1 MLQIKEI
8 TKTYTSK
15 TNPESNVTALKNVSL
30 IFGDSG
36 LVFIVGKSGCGKST
50 MLNILGGL
58 DTPDCGEMIIDQKSS
73 LSFKKSDFDSYRNT
87 CVGFVFQE
95 YNLID
100 DFTVE
105 KNISIA
111 ISLQGKKASK
121 DTVDECLKKV
131 DMAGCAKRRPNQ
143 LSGGQ
148 KQRVAIARALIKDPK
163 IILADE
169 PTGALDSE
177 TGSQI
182 MKLLKDLSKDKLVIV
197 VSHDL
202 QYAKKYGD
210 RIIKLKDGCVI
221 GDSNPKP
228 EDKKQNNLSLI
239 KSKLGLFD
247 SIKLA
252 IRSLKCKFSKLILTI
267 ILSVVAFSTF
277 GVMSAF
283 TNWNRID
290 AITYTINNSDNKEIS
305 LKSINDSTYYSG
317 IFTEAKTKEIKNKY
331 TDVFVKEIVGASRYG
346 DRIGHL
352 SISSRG
358 INNPRLPGVAFSK
371 VYENAD
377 VYGYTCFSDDDLK
390 KSGFDLEGRL
400 PLSQNEI
407 AISKIHYDSLKKADG
422 LTTYEGLVIS
432 LTTNESSNIDFNV
445 VGVIDNHFDTKKYAK
460 ITESDFIND
469 KNLADRLHSDIVN
482 SFTGI
487 VYLND
492 SAFNSIKESEYSSLT
507 YLDDGVFNE
516 IKINDI
522 YSDLESLYNDYLNKK
537 YEIFCR
543 DSEYYLWNDNHI
555 ILQARWFFEN
565 GYKESIHAQKYTKT
579 VTDAE
584 GTYEVVYEFNYDI
597 QAWERTSE
605 KPDGTL
611 VIPEKPDLNITKQ
624 DFIDKQFVKNN
635 KVELKDLLDN
645 DGYFV
650 ELSGNDLILGI
661 DSPSSTI
668 YDQFVH
674 GNQEIEIFSNNKALD
689 QNKISFMFLQYDVET
704 GEMYTGCKLTISNN
718 LRQKID
724 ETNKGYWKLNA
735 VLTNNPSLNRD
746 FVKYCN
752 SIDSEGNR
760 IEIQNV
766 STNLVGQI
774 DSFMKGIVSTICVC
788 VAFALAL
795 FSSLLLMNFLFIS
808 VSYSKK
814 EIGILRGL
822 GARNIDVLK
831 IFAEEGLIISLINGV
846 IASVVAIIGCLI
858 INGQFAKAL
867 GYNVAILN
875 ISPVQPLLILACCL
889 ISSLLACALPILK
902 NANKKPIDTI
912 NNH

>member
-1 MLQIKEI
+1 MLRVKEI
-8 TKTYTSK
+8 TKTYFSK
-15 TNPESNVTALKNVSL
+15 TSHENNVVALNNVSL
-30 IFGDSG
+30 NFGDSG

-50 MLNILGGL
+50 MLNVLGGL

-111 ISLQGKKASK
+111 LSLQGKKASK
-121 DTVDECLKKV
+121 DTIDECLKKV

-239 KSKLGLFD
+239 KSRLGLFD

-252 IRSLKCKFSKLILTI
+252 IRSLKCKLSKLILTI

-331 TDVFVKEIVGASRYG
+331 ADVFVKEIVGASRYG
-346 DRIGHL
+346 DRIGVL
-352 SISSRG
+352 SISNRG
-358 INNPRLPGVAFSK
+358 SNNPNLPGVAFSK
-371 VYENAD
+371 AYENID
-377 VYGYTCFSDDDLK
+377 VYGYACFSNGDIQ

-400 PLSQNEI
+400 PSNQDEI
-407 AISKIHYDSLKKADG
+407 SISRIHYESLKKANG
-422 LTTYEGLVIS
+422 LTTYDGLILRLAV
-432 LTTNESSNIDFNV
+432 NETSENDFKV
-445 VGVIDNHFDTKKYAK
+445 VGVVDNHFDTKKYAK
-460 ITESDFIND
+460 ITELDLKND

-492 SAFNSIKESEYSSLT
+492 SVYNSIKENEFSSLT

-516 IKINDI
+516 IEINNI
-522 YSDLESLYNDYLNKK
+522 YSGLESLFVDYLNKK
-537 YEIFCR
+537 YEIYCR
-543 DSEYYLWNDNHI
+543 DNEYYAWADNQI
-555 ILQARWFFEN
+555 VLQPQWFSKN
-565 GYKESIHAQKYTKT
+565 GYERDSYGSKYTKI

-584 GTYEVVYEFNYDI
+584 GTYEVVYEYNYDTHV
-597 QAWERTSE
+597 WERTSE
-605 KPDGTL
+605 MADSTL
-611 VIPEKPDLNITKQ
+611 VLPEKPNLNITKQ

-635 KVELKDLLDN
+635 NIVLGNLLN
-645 DGYFV
+645 SDGSFV
-650 ELSGNDLILGI
+650 ELSENDLVLGI
-661 DSPSSTI
+661 DSPSSNA
-668 YDQFVH
+668 YDRFVR
-674 GNQEIEIFSNNKALD
+674 GNQEIEIYNSNKIMN
-689 QNKISFMFLQYDVET
+689 QNKVSYMFLRYDGET
-704 GEMYTGCKLTISNN
+704 GEIYTDCKLAVSNN
-718 LRQKID
+718 LKQTIQD
-724 ETNKGYWKLNA
+724 ENKGCWKLNA
-735 VLTNNPSLNRD
+735 VLTNNPSLNKG

-752 SIDSEGNR
+752 SVDSEGNR
-760 IEIQNV
+760 IEIQNI
-766 STNLVGQI
+766 STNLVSQI

-846 IASVVAIIGCLI
+846 IASVVAIIGCVV
-858 INGQFAKAL
+858 INAQFAKTL

>member
-1 MLQIKEI
+1 MLRVKEI
-8 TKTYTSK
+8 TKTYFSK
-15 TNPESNVTALKNVSL
+15 TSHENNVVALNNVSL
-30 IFGDSG
+30 NFGDSG

-50 MLNILGGL
+50 MLNVLGGL

-111 ISLQGKKASK
+111 LSLQGKKASK
-121 DTVDECLKKV
+121 DTIDECLKKV

-239 KSKLGLFD
+239 KSRLGLFD

-252 IRSLKCKFSKLILTI
+252 IRSLECKLSKLILTI

-331 TDVFVKEIVGASRYG
+331 ADVFVKEIVGASRYG
-346 DRIGHL
+346 DRIGVL
-352 SISSRG
+352 SISNRG
-358 INNPRLPGVAFSK
+358 SNNPNLPGVAFSK
-371 VYENAD
+371 AYENID
-377 VYGYTCFSDDDLK
+377 VYGYACFSNGDIQ

-400 PLSQNEI
+400 PSNQDEI
-407 AISKIHYDSLKKADG
+407 SISRIHYESLKKANG
-422 LTTYEGLVIS
+422 LTTYDGLILRLAV
-432 LTTNESSNIDFNV
+432 NETSENDFKV
-445 VGVIDNHFDTKKYAK
+445 VGVVDNHFDTKKYAK
-460 ITESDFIND
+460 ITELDLKND

-492 SAFNSIKESEYSSLT
+492 SVYNSIKENEFSSLT

-516 IKINDI
+516 IEINNI
-522 YSDLESLYNDYLNKK
+522 YSGLESLFVDYLNKK
-537 YEIFCR
+537 YEIYCR
-543 DSEYYLWNDNHI
+543 DNEYYAWADNQI
-555 ILQARWFFEN
+555 VLQPQWFSKN
-565 GYKESIHAQKYTKT
+565 GYERDSYGSKYTKI

-584 GTYEVVYEFNYDI
+584 GTYEVVYEYNYDTHV
-597 QAWERTSE
+597 WERTSE
-605 KPDGTL
+605 MADSTL
-611 VIPEKPDLNITKQ
+611 VLPEKPNLNITKQ

-635 KVELKDLLDN
+635 NIVLGNLLN
-645 DGYFV
+645 SDGSFV
-650 ELSGNDLILGI
+650 ELSENDLVLGI
-661 DSPSSTI
+661 DSPSSNA
-668 YDQFVH
+668 YDRFVR
-674 GNQEIEIFSNNKALD
+674 GNQEIEIYNSNKIMN
-689 QNKISFMFLQYDVET
+689 QNKVSYMFLRYDGET
-704 GEMYTGCKLTISNN
+704 GEIYTDCKLAVSNN
-718 LRQKID
+718 LKQTIQD
-724 ETNKGYWKLNA
+724 ENKGCWKLNA
-735 VLTNNPSLNRD
+735 VLTNNPSLNKG

-752 SIDSEGNR
+752 SVDSEGNR
-760 IEIQNV
+760 IEIQNI
-766 STNLVGQI
+766 STNLVSQI
-774 DSFMKGIVSTICVC
+774 DSFMKGIVSTICLC
-788 VAFALAL
+788 IACAIAL

-846 IASVVAIIGCLI
+846 IASVVAIIGCVV
-858 INGQFAKAL
+858 INAQFAKTL

>member
-1 MLQIKEI
+1 MLRVKEI
-8 TKTYTSK
+8 TKTYFSK
-15 TNPESNVTALKNVSL
+15 TSHENNVVALNNVSL
-30 IFGDSG
+30 NFGDSG

-50 MLNILGGL
+50 MLNVLGGL

-111 ISLQGKKASK
+111 LSLQGKKASK
-121 DTVDECLKKV
+121 DTIDECLKKV

-239 KSKLGLFD
+239 KSRLGLFD

-252 IRSLKCKFSKLILTI
+252 IRSLKCKLSKLILTI

-331 TDVFVKEIVGASRYG
+331 ADVFVKEIVGASRYG
-346 DRIGHL
+346 DRIGVL
-352 SISSRG
+352 SISNRG
-358 INNPRLPGVAFSK
+358 SNNPNLPGVAFSK
-371 VYENAD
+371 AYENID
-377 VYGYTCFSDDDLK
+377 VYGYACFSNGDIQ

-400 PLSQNEI
+400 PSNQDEI
-407 AISKIHYDSLKKADG
+407 SISRIHYESLKKANG
-422 LTTYEGLVIS
+422 LTTYDGLILRLAV
-432 LTTNESSNIDFNV
+432 NETSENDFKV
-445 VGVIDNHFDTKKYAK
+445 VGVVDNHFDTKKYAK
-460 ITESDFIND
+460 ITELDLKND

-492 SAFNSIKESEYSSLT
+492 SVYNSIKENEFSSLT

-516 IKINDI
+516 IEINNI
-522 YSDLESLYNDYLNKK
+522 YSGLESLFVDYLNKK
-537 YEIFCR
+537 YEIYCR
-543 DSEYYLWNDNHI
+543 DNEYYAWADNQI
-555 ILQARWFFEN
+555 VLQPQWFSKN
-565 GYKESIHAQKYTKT
+565 GYERDSYGSKYTKI

-584 GTYEVVYEFNYDI
+584 GTYEVVYEYNYDTHV
-597 QAWERTSE
+597 WERTSE
-605 KPDGTL
+605 MADSTL
-611 VIPEKPDLNITKQ
+611 VLPEKPNLNITKQ

-635 KVELKDLLDN
+635 NIVLGNLLN
-645 DGYFV
+645 SDGSFV
-650 ELSGNDLILGI
+650 ELSENDLVLGI
-661 DSPSSTI
+661 DSPSSNA
-668 YDQFVH
+668 YDRFVR
-674 GNQEIEIFSNNKALD
+674 GNQEIEIYNSNKIMN
-689 QNKISFMFLQYDVET
+689 QNKVSYMFLRYDGET
-704 GEMYTGCKLTISNN
+704 GEIYTDCKLAVSNN
-718 LRQKID
+718 LKQTIQD
-724 ETNKGYWKLNA
+724 ENKGCWKLNA
-735 VLTNNPSLNRD
+735 VLTNNPSLNKG

-752 SIDSEGNR
+752 SVDSEGNR
-760 IEIQNV
+760 IEIQNI
-766 STNLVGQI
+766 STNLVSQI
-774 DSFMKGIVSTICVC
+774 DSFMKGIVSTICLC
-788 VAFALAL
+788 IACAIAL

-846 IASVVAIIGCLI
+846 IASVVAIIGCVV
-858 INGQFAKAL
+858 INAQFAKTL